1 MVLPPEA
8 KNIYLFKPHPSPVRE
23 ESLCG
28 FCLLCLQFGDWVF
41 VFSVSLV
48 LFSTLFPGGAA
59 EIDSFGSADPPG
71 LWLPKTVLSWK
82 GLDRGRFFPEF
93 LDYVQG
99 SR

>member
-1 MVLPPEA
+1 MGPSPGGEE
-8 KNIYLFKPHPSPVRE
+8 YLFKPHPSPVRE

-71 LWLPKTVLSWK
+71 LLASLPSYL
-82 GLDRGRFFPEF
+82 
-93 LDYVQG
+93 
-99 SR
+99 